1 MLASAGE
8 RPELLVFEL
17 EGLERSSGR
26 TLSLEEIIFVLD
38 EARELGLPRVT
49 LEVASLLRAEEL
61 ARLASSAAKRIPAV
75 TISFERGTMPELFLV
90 PELADAGV
98 ADVAVPYGF
107 VRDGD
112 PGSLEMIDAFRDEG
126 LGVRAVLAG
135 WPGLS
140 NLPGVARKL
149 ASYGVTRLQID
160 VVCSATRCVATSS
173 MLARLAEDVVDV
185 ARAGT
190 LAMIVN
196 ELPMVKRID
205 VEAARAASPNG
216 RATLRAPIELND
228 SRTTMRVAS
237 SGDVTP
243 SRALPLVAGSVR
255 RQRLDGIWSVSGLYP
270 RLRDRERLSGRCGD
284 CAWRD
289 LCGGSRARAWHAEGD
304 YSAADPAC
312 ALPVVTASSA
322 LHKATA

>member
-1 MLASAGE
+1 MPASAQG

-17 EGLERSSGR
+17 AGLERYGGR

-38 EARELGLPRVT
+38 EAMELEMRRVT
-49 LEVASLLRAEEL
+49 LEVAGPLGADDL

-75 TISFERGTMPELFLV
+75 TISFERGTLPDARMAA
-90 PELADAGV
+90 ELADSGV
-98 ADVAVPYGF
+98 SDVAVPYGF
-107 VRDGD
+107 VRNGEQS
-112 PGSLEMIDAFRDEG
+112 SLETIDALRDEG

-140 NLPGVARKL
+140 DLPCIARTL
-149 ASYGVTRLQID
+149 ASFGVTRLQID
-160 VVCSATRCVATSS
+160 VVCSATRCAATAS

-196 ELPMVKRID
+196 ELPMVRRID
-205 VEAARAASPNG
+205 VEAGRVASPVG
-216 RATLRAPIELND
+216 RTILRAPIELND
-228 SRTTMRVAS
+228 SRTTMRVAAT
-237 SGDVTP
+237 GDVTP

-270 RLRDRERLSGRCGD
+270 QLRDRERLVGRCGD
-284 CAWRD
+284 CLWRD

-312 ALPVVTASSA
+312 ALPVVSASSA
-322 LHKATA
+322 LDKATA